1 MKLTVV
7 IPVYNEANTILEI
20 LKRVKRVDLKGMEK
34 QIIIVDDCSSD
45 GTTEILQKQ
54 VNSSQTKVFYHQK
67 NQGKGAALRTG
78 FKYITGDIV
87 IIQDADLEYDPE
99 EYVFL
104 IEPIKKGV
112 ADIVYG
118 SRLSGGRVQRVYM
131 FWHKVGNRL
140 ITLIANVLYN
150 NTLTDIET
158 GYKVFRREVL
168 QNLRLKSNDFCIEP
182 EITARVFKKGYRVYE
197 VPISYYGR
205 TYKEGKKITW
215 KHGFGAIWTLIKYRF
230 IN

>member
-1 MKLTVV
+1 M
-7 IPVYNEANTILEI
+7 
-20 LKRVKRVDLKGMEK
+20 
-34 QIIIVDDCSSD
+34 
-45 GTTEILQKQ
+45 
-54 VNSSQTKVFYHQK
+54 
-67 NQGKGAALRTG
+67 
-78 FKYITGDIV
+78 
-87 IIQDADLEYDPE
+87 
-99 EYVFL
+99 FL